1 MKGLIT
7 MISCIFLC
15 IDSFGQEKERSTAS
29 ISMDILSFMNS
40 GTIDIIFSHP
50 FHTNWSA
57 EGGVAVLIPDINV
70 NDREKQ
76 EHEDNLGI
84 EGNSDFPQD
93 IREGHRLMIGMR
105 YWPTGYPDGPHLSLS
120 GVFRIIGSPDIV
132 LGGGYAFEIW
142 KGIGTDL
149 GYRHTIIKGRN
160 KENESIEGIY
170 LSIYYRF

>member
-7 MISCIFLC
+7 MISCILLC
-15 IDSFGQEKERSTAS
+15 TDSFGQEKERSTAS
-29 ISMDILSFMNS
+29 ISTDILSFINRS
-40 GTIDIIFSHP
+40 TIDIVFSHP

-57 EGGVAVLIPDINV
+57 EGGAAVRVHDINE
-70 NDREKQ
+70 NYKEKQ

-84 EGNSDFPQD
+84 EGENDVPDEF
-93 IREGHRLMIGMR
+93 REGHKMMIGMR
-105 YWPTGYPDGPHLSLS
+105 YWPTGYLAGPHLSLNS
-120 GVFRIIGSPDIV
+120 VFRIIGSPDII
-132 LGGGYAFEIW
+132 LGGGYAIEIW
-142 KGIGTDL
+142 KGIGVDL

>member
-15 IDSFGQEKERSTAS
+15 IDSFGQEKDGSTAS

-40 GTIDIIFSHP
+40 GTIDIAFSHT
-50 FHTNWSA
+50 FHTKWSA
-57 EGGVAVLIPDINV
+57 EGGAAVRVHDINE
-70 NDREKQ
+70 NYKEKQ

-84 EGNSDFPQD
+84 EGENDVPDEF
-93 IREGHRLMIGMR
+93 IEGHKMMIGMR
-105 YWPTGYPDGPHLSLS
+105 YWPIGYPDGPHLSLNS
-120 GVFRIIGSPDIV
+120 VFRIIGSPDII
-132 LGGGYAFEIW
+132 LGGGYAIEIW
-142 KGIGTDL
+142 KGIGIDL